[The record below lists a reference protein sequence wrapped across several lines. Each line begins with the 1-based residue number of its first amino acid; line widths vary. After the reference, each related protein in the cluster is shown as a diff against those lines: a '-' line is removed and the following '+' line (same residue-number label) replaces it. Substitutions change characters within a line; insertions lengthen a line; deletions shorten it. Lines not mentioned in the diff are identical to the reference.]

1 METLFHKIA
10 ATLERE
16 PRRWVVTG
24 CAGFIGSHLVERL
37 LTLGQEVIG
46 VDNFATGYRANLDDV
61 AATVG
66 EGVWRSFRFYEGSVT
81 DPELCRG
88 ACEGADFVLHQAAL
102 GSVPRSIAEPQASHH
117 ANVDGFL
124 TMLLSARG
132 VRGFVYASSS
142 SVYGDD
148 PTLPKREQ
156 VVGEVLSPYA
166 ATKKI
171 NEIYAA
177 NIQRVYGVP
186 CVGLRYFNV
195 FGPRQDPNGAYAA
208 VIPRW
213 IAALVKGE
221 PCTIYGDGETSR
233 DFCFI
238 ENVVQANI
246 LAALRAEQPAPPPIV
261 NVAAGG
267 TTSLKQLYS
276 LIAAELGTQIPPR
289 YEAERQGDIR
299 HSQADLTVART
310 ALGYEPVV
318 EVADGIQRT
327 VQWFSTKLSSEV

>member
-1 METLFHKIA
+1 METRFKEVASALQQ
-10 ATLERE
+10 E

-24 CAGFIGSHLVERL
+24 CAGFIGSHLIERL
-37 LTLGQEVIG
+37 LTLGQEVVG
-46 VDNFATGYRANLDDV
+46 VDNFATGYQRNLDDV

-66 EGVWRSFRFYEGSVT
+66 EVAWRRFRFYEGSVT
-81 DPELCRG
+81 DPEVCRA

-102 GSVPRSIAEPQASHH
+102 GSVPRSIAEPEASHH

-124 TMLLSARG
+124 TVLLAARG
-132 VRGFVYASSS
+132 IKSFVYASSS
-142 SVYGDD
+142 SVYGND
-148 PTLPKREQ
+148 PTLPKREP

-177 NIQRVYGVP
+177 NIQRVYGLP

-233 DFCFI
+233 DFCFV

-246 LAALRAEQPAPPPIV
+246 LAALRGVQPEPPPVV
-261 NVAAGG
+261 NIAAGG

-276 LIAAELGTQIPPR
+276 LIAAELGVQLPPR
-289 YEAERQGDIR
+289 FEAERQGDIR

-310 ALGYEPVV
+310 ALGFVPVV
-318 EVADGIQRT
+318 EVAEGIKRT
-327 VQWFSTKLSSEV
+327 VQWFSGKPS